1 MGRPPTKA
9 KELKDGWYI
18 EVRNKG
24 AKNGIK
30 IRRNTEAEMNL
41 CAKNYQRNKDVVIL
55 GESIGDKFVNDIKPK
70 AKKKKK

>member
-1 MGRPPTKA
+1 MGRPPTRA

-30 IRRNTEAEMNL
+30 IRRNTEAEML
-41 CAKNYQRNKDVVIL
+41 MAAKNYERNKDVVVL

-70 AKKKKK
+70 AKKKSK